1 MHRLD
6 LLALAGPGQKDRVDP
21 GLLIRLDALL
31 RFADAPTAER
41 ARAADDDQRGILARR
56 HGTPELPQHFF
67 DGHQAFPAHQRA
79 MAAPCLRWSAPR
91 RRRSRALP
99 PCA

>member
-21 GLLIRLDALL
+21 GLLIRPDALL
-31 RFADAPTAER
+31 CFADAPAAAR

-56 HGTPELPQHFF
+56 HGTPELSQHFV
-67 DGHQAFPAHQRA
+67 DGHQTF
-79 MAAPCLRWSAPR
+79 
-91 RRRSRALP
+91 ALP
-99 PCA
+99 TERRWQHRVFDSQRGYACGLELL